1 MNRQLFIALGT
12 MSFLSIAPAVLAQN
26 APPSYQGDPSVYK
39 IIFEDQN
46 FRVISIDR
54 KKGVTDKPH
63 GHPVAGVIYS
73 VTDCSTRLRDANG
86 QSRESVTKA
95 GTAGP
100 TPIVGSHTA
109 ENFGSADC
117 QQIIVERK

>member
-1 MNRQLFIALGT
+1 MVRQLFIALGT
-12 MSFLSIAPAVLAQN
+12 MSFLSVAPAAWAQT
-26 APPSYQGDPSVYK
+26 APPSFEGDPSVYK
-39 IIFEDQN
+39 VIFEDAN
-46 FRVISIDR
+46 FRVIAIER

-73 VTDCSTRLRDANG
+73 ITDCSTRLRDANG
-86 QSRESVTKA
+86 QSRDSITKA

-109 ENFGSADC
+109 ENFGAADC
-117 QQIIVERK
+117 QQVIVERK

>member
-1 MNRQLFIALGT
+1 MNRKLLIALGT
-12 MSFLSIAPAVLAQN
+12 MSLLSVAPAVWAQT

-39 IIFEDQN
+39 VIFEDAN
-46 FRVISIDR
+46 FRVIAIDR

-73 VTDCSTRLRDANG
+73 INDCSTRLRDANG
-86 QSRESVTKA
+86 QSREVVSKA

-109 ENFGSADC
+109 ENYGAADC
-117 QQIIVERK
+117 QQVIVERK